1 MPNIC
6 AELDTEMLRRIYS
19 RPCPLENEKVG
30 PGLLVLARQQNNR
43 KREKGGGG
51 KGLGTLGK
59 KRGEELRWNNEG
71 EKVKTEKQGREKGRR

>member
-6 AELDTEMLRRIYS
+6 TELDTEMLRRIYS

-43 KREKGGGG
+43 KREERGGGG
-51 KGLGTLGK
+51 KGLGRWGK
-59 KRGEELRWNNEG
+59 KRGEELRGNNEG
-71 EKVKTEKQGREKGRR
+71 EKVKTEQQGR